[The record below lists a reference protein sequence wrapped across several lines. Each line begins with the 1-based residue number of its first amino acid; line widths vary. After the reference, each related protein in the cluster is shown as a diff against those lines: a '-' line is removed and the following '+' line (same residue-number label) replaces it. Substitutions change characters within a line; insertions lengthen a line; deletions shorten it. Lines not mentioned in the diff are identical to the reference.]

1 VRRKY
6 VALRCVRRRIADDP
20 ALPAT
25 RRADGGCGP
34 TSAALLVNDVPHRL
48 LVAPGISAR
57 KRSQRN
63 ATYLRRT
70 TLTRRPMVR
79 KLDIHDD
86 GLDSRAREVL
96 REIIVQHIA
105 SGEAIS
111 SRSLARCGRFQL
123 SPASLR
129 NVMADLEDLGYLQQ
143 PHTSAG
149 RVPTDR
155 GYRFFIDYLMKERF
169 LTLEERSAIDEQ
181 VNHASEID
189 EVMQLASRLLSKMSD
204 QVGLVFM
211 PTLLQFAIRSIDF
224 VLVTET
230 KIMCV
235 IVGANGVV
243 ANKLIDTRMPFTR
256 DELEKISRYITVEFN
271 GMTLDAIRR
280 RLIRMTEEE
289 RAQHDAM
296 LQKTISLG
304 IEAVNDVVPVE
315 HELYVEGAASILTK
329 PEFADASSLR
339 KTFLA
344 LQEKEKLIHVLERFL
359 EEDGLQI
366 LVGSESDF
374 TQVHNFS
381 IVARRY
387 GTGSA
392 PLGMVGV
399 IGPMRME
406 YARMA
411 PLVDYLG
418 RALSRKIEEE
428 QEQEI

>member
-1 VRRKY
+1 
-6 VALRCVRRRIADDP
+6 
-20 ALPAT
+20 
-25 RRADGGCGP
+25 
-34 TSAALLVNDVPHRL
+34 
-48 LVAPGISAR
+48 
-57 KRSQRN
+57 
-63 ATYLRRT
+63 
-70 TLTRRPMVR
+70 MVR
-79 KLDIHDD
+79 KLELHDD
-86 GLDSRAREVL
+86 GLDNRAREVL
-96 REIIVQHIA
+96 REIILQHIA

-111 SRSLARCGRFQL
+111 SRSLARCGRFHL

-169 LTLEERSAIDEQ
+169 LTMEERSAIDEQ
-181 VNHASEID
+181 VSHASQIED
-189 EVMQLASRLLSKMSD
+189 VMQLASRLLSKMSD

-230 KIMCV
+230 KIMCI
-235 IVGANGVV
+235 IVGSNGVV
-243 ANKLIDTRMPFTR
+243 VNKLIDTRMPFTR
-256 DELEKISRYITVEFN
+256 DELEKISRFITLEFS

-280 RLIRMTEEE
+280 RLIRLTEDE

-315 HELYVEGAASILTK
+315 HELYVEGAESILTK

-366 LVGSESDF
+366 LIGSESDF

-387 GTGSA
+387 GTASA
-392 PLGMVGV
+392 PLGMVGI

-428 QEQEI
+428 QEYKN